1 MSPKRE
7 MKFQKVAMPKQPPE
21 KRIRNFE
28 EVALGYTPEQ
38 AIAEAKRCLQCP
50 KPFCKP
56 ECPVEID
63 IPAFIDAIRQENFDK
78 AAEILRDKNNL
89 PAITGRVCPQ
99 EDQCE
104 RVCVLSKTGDSI
116 AIGAL
121 ERFVADYEL
130 KRGLKIP
137 SVAEKTGK
145 RVAVVGSGPAGLT
158 VAGDLAKLGHDVTI
172 FEALHTS
179 GGVLVYGIPEFRLP
193 KEVVRAEVNYV
204 KSLGVKIET
213 NIVVGRIIT
222 IDELFEKRF
231 DAVFIGTGAGSPR
244 FMGIPGESLNG
255 IYSANEFLVRAV
267 LMKAYRF
274 PEFDTPLKVGKR
286 VGVIGGGNV
295 AMDAARTALRLSSE
309 NVTVVYRRSE
319 TEIPARLEEVRNAK
333 EEGIQFQLLT
343 NPVRFL
349 GNDVGWVQKMECVR
363 MQLGPPDESGRRR
376 PVPVKDSNFTMEVDT
391 VIVAVGQG
399 PNPLIRQ
406 TTSGLQT
413 DEEGYIIV
421 NENFRTSKKGIW
433 AGGDIVPGE
442 ATVIQAMGAG
452 KRAARDIDKYVRD
465 QSLTADLHFAPL

>member
-1 MSPKRE
+1 MSAKRE
-7 MKFQKVAMPKQPPE
+7 MKLQRAPMPKQPSE
-21 KRIRNFE
+21 KRVRNFE

-50 KPFCKP
+50 KPFCKLG
-56 ECPVEID
+56 CPVWID
-63 IPAFIDAIRQENFDK
+63 IPAFIEAIKHQNFDE

-104 RVCVLSKTGDSI
+104 KVCVLSKAGEPI

-137 SVAEKTGK
+137 SVAKKTGK

-158 VAGDLAKLGHDVTI
+158 VAGDLAKLGHGATI
-172 FEALHTS
+172 FEALHIP

-193 KEVVRAEVNYV
+193 KEIVRAEVNYV

-213 NIVVGRIIT
+213 NMIIGRITT
-222 IDELFEKRF
+222 IDELFENGF

-274 PEFDTPLKVGKR
+274 PEFDTPVKVGKR

-295 AMDAARTALRLSSE
+295 AMDAARTALRLGSE

-319 TEIPARLEEVRNAK
+319 TELPARLEEVKNAK
-333 EEGIQFQLLT
+333 EEGIEFRMLT

-349 GNDVGWVQKMECVR
+349 GNDARWVQKMECIR

-376 PVPVKDSNFTMEVDT
+376 PVPIKDSNFTVEVDT
-391 VIVAVGQG
+391 VVVAIGQG

-406 TTSGLQT
+406 TTSSLQT
-413 DEEGYIIV
+413 DEEGYIMV
-421 NENFRTSKKGIW
+421 DENFRTSKKGVW

-452 KRAARDIDKYVRD
+452 KRAAQDIDRHLSG
-465 QSLTADLHFAPL
+465 QA

>member
-1 MSPKRE
+1 MSAKGEKKLQRMP
-7 MKFQKVAMPKQPPE
+7 MPKQPSE
-21 KRIRNFE
+21 KRARNFE
-28 EVALGYTPEQ
+28 EVALGYTPDQ
-38 AIAEAKRCLQCP
+38 AVAEAKRCVQCP

-56 ECPVEID
+56 GCPVEID
-63 IPAFIDAIRQENFDK
+63 IPAFIDAIKQQNFDE
-78 AAEILRDKNNL
+78 AAGILRDKNNL

-104 RVCVLSKTGDSI
+104 KVCVLSKAGDPI

-137 SVAEKTGK
+137 SVAKTTGR

-158 VAGDLAKLGHDVTI
+158 AAGDLAKLGHSVTI
-172 FEALHTS
+172 FEALHTP

-193 KEVVRAEVNYV
+193 KEIVRAEVNYV
-204 KSLGVKIET
+204 KSLGVQIET
-213 NIVVGRIIT
+213 NMIIGRIVT
-222 IDELFEKRF
+222 VDELFEDGF

-244 FMGIPGESLNG
+244 FLRIPGESLNG
-255 IYSANEFLVRAV
+255 VYSANEFLVRAV

-286 VGVIGGGNV
+286 AVVIGGGNV
-295 AMDAARTALRLSSE
+295 AMDSARTALRSGSR

-319 TEIPARLEEVRNAK
+319 VELPARLEEVKNAK
-333 EEGIQFQLLT
+333 EEGIEFRLLT
-343 NPVRFL
+343 NPARFL
-349 GNDVGWVQKMECVR
+349 GNDAGWVQRMECLE

-376 PVPVKDSNFTMEVDT
+376 PVPIKDSNFTLEVDT
-391 VIVAVGQG
+391 VVVAIGQG

-406 TTSGLQT
+406 TTSSLQT
-413 DEEGYIIV
+413 DEEGYITV
-421 NENFRTSKKGIW
+421 DENFRTSKKGVW

-452 KRAARDIDKYVRD
+452 KRAARDIDEYLRD
-465 QSLTADLHFAPL
+465 

>member
-1 MSPKRE
+1 MSAKGE
-7 MKFQKVAMPKQPPE
+7 VKFQKVPMPKQPPE

-38 AIAEAKRCLQCP
+38 AMAEAKRCVQCP

-56 ECPVEID
+56 GCPVEID
-63 IPAFIDAIRQENFDK
+63 IPAFVDAIRQQNFDK

-104 RVCVLSKTGDSI
+104 KLCVLSKTGDPI

-137 SVAEKTGK
+137 SIAKKTGK

-158 VAGDLAKLGHDVTI
+158 AAGDLAKLGHDATV
-172 FEALHTS
+172 FEALHVP

-193 KEVVRAEVNYV
+193 KEIVRAEVNYV

-213 NIVVGRIIT
+213 NMIIGRIT
-222 IDELFEKRF
+222 TVDELFENGF
-231 DAVFIGTGAGSPR
+231 GAVFIGTGAGSPR
-244 FMGIPGESLNG
+244 FMRIPGESLNG

-295 AMDAARTALRLSSE
+295 AMDAARTALRLGSE

-319 TEIPARLEEVRNAK
+319 TELPARLEEVKNAK
-333 EEGIQFQLLT
+333 EEGIEFRLLT

-349 GNDVGWVQKMECVR
+349 GSDTGWVQEMECVR

-376 PVPVKDSNFTMEVDT
+376 PIPIEDSNFTIEVDT
-391 VIVAVGQG
+391 AIIAVGQG
-399 PNPLIRQ
+399 PNPLIHQ
-406 TTSGLQT
+406 TTSSLQT

-421 NENFRTSKKGIW
+421 DENFRTSKKGVW

-452 KRAARDIDKYVRD
+452 KRAARDIDRYLGN
-465 QSLTADLHFAPL
+465 LT

>member
-1 MSPKRE
+1 MSAKKE
-7 MKFQKVAMPKQPPE
+7 MKLQKIPMPKQPPE
-21 KRIRNFE
+21 KRAHNFE

-50 KPFCKP
+50 KPSCEP
-56 ECPVEID
+56 GCPVEID
-63 IPAFIDAIRQENFDK
+63 IPAFIDAIKEQNFDK
-78 AAEILRDKNNL
+78 AAEILREKNNL

-104 RVCVLSKTGDSI
+104 RVCVLSKAGEPV

-121 ERFVADYEL
+121 ERFIADYEL

-137 SVAEKTGK
+137 SVAKRTEK
-145 RVAVVGSGPAGLT
+145 RVAAVGSGPSGLT
-158 VAGDLAKLGHDVTI
+158 VAGDLAKLGHEVTV
-172 FEALHTS
+172 FEALHVP

-193 KEVVRAEVNYV
+193 KEIVRAEVNYV

-213 NIVVGRIIT
+213 DMIVGRIST
-222 IDELFEKRF
+222 VDELFENGF
-231 DAVFIGTGAGSPR
+231 DAVFIGTGAGSPH

-286 VGVIGGGNV
+286 VAVIGGGNV
-295 AMDAARTALRLSSE
+295 AMDSARTALRLGAE
-309 NVTVVYRRSE
+309 KVTVVYRRSE
-319 TEIPARLEEVRNAK
+319 TELPARLEEVKNAK
-333 EEGIQFQLLT
+333 EEGIEFQMLT

-349 GNDVGWVQKMECVR
+349 GNDGGWVQKMECIR
-363 MQLGPPDESGRRR
+363 MQLGAPDASGRRR
-376 PVPVKDSNFTMEVDT
+376 PVPIKDSNFTMEVDT

-406 TTSGLQT
+406 TTSSLQT

-421 NENFRTSKKGIW
+421 DENFRTSKKGVW

-452 KRAARDIDKYVRD
+452 KRAARDIDRYLKD
-465 QSLTADLHFAPL
+465 ET

>member
-1 MSPKRE
+1 MSAKRE
-7 MKFQKVAMPKQPPE
+7 MKFQKEPMPKQPPE

-38 AIAEAKRCLQCP
+38 AITEAKRCLQCP
-50 KPFCKP
+50 KPFCEP
-56 ECPVEID
+56 GCPVEID
-63 IPAFIDAIRQENFDK
+63 IPAFIDAIRQHNFDK

-104 RVCVLSKTGDSI
+104 KVCVLSKTGDPV

-137 SVAEKTGK
+137 PVAKTTRK
-145 RVAVVGSGPAGLT
+145 KVAVVGSGPAGLT
-158 VAGDLAKLGHDVTI
+158 VAGDLAKLGHNVTI
-172 FEALHTS
+172 FEALHTP

-193 KEVVRAEVNYV
+193 KEIVGAEVNYV

-213 NIVVGRIIT
+213 NMVIGRIIT
-222 IDELFEKRF
+222 IGELFENGF
-231 DAVFIGTGAGSPR
+231 DTVFIGTGAGSPR

-295 AMDAARTALRLSSE
+295 AMDAARTALRLGSE

-319 TEIPARLEEVRNAK
+319 TELPARLEEVKNAK
-333 EEGIQFQLLT
+333 EEGIEFRLLT

-349 GNDVGWVQKMECVR
+349 GNDAGWVQKMECIR

-376 PVPVKDSNFTMEVDT
+376 PVPIKDSNFTTEVDT
-391 VIVAVGQG
+391 AIVAIGQG

-406 TTSGLQT
+406 TTSSLQT
-413 DEEGYIIV
+413 DEDGYIIV
-421 NENFRTSKKGIW
+421 DENFRTSKKRVW

-452 KRAARDIDKYVRD
+452 KRAARDIDRYLKG
-465 QSLTADLHFAPL
+465 QA